1 LALSRIFA
9 KVFLKVCSLFKIPL
23 KTMPKILS
31 IIIYNMKKV
40 GNHTSI
46 SRILLFCLAVSL
58 TFSLPSFAQEKSAPG
73 TVTQP
78 APGEAAPAAGDAA
91 APAADAAA
99 APAATG
105 DPVKGKEL
113 FNANCASCHKLDA
126 RSTGPA
132 LRGVADKHDRQWLYR
147 WVKNSSEMIKS
158 GDAEA
163 VKLFNENNKVT
174 MTAFPQLSDA
184 DIDNILAYTSEV
196 APATPPGDKANAG
209 AAASGSGV
217 SETII
222 LGALILVLAVLIVML
237 VLVNRTLKR
246 VAAANGVV
254 VPVKEPGVSVWKAY
268 VSNQFLVLVTAI
280 LLLLSSSYF
289 LYGWLMQVGV
299 DQNYQPV
306 QPIHFSHKIHAGDNG
321 IDCKYCHSAARVS
334 KNSGIPSLNV
344 CMNCHKNIN
353 EFTGD
358 KDSVYDH
365 SNEFYT
371 GEIKKLYTAV
381 GWDGAT
387 QKYTGK
393 TAPVKWVR
401 IHNLPDF
408 VYFNHSQHVS
418 VAGVECQKCHGP
430 VETFEVMKQ
439 FSPLTMGWCVNCH
452 RETDVKVEGNAY
464 YEKIHDELAK
474 KYGKQKLTAAD
485 MGGTECG
492 KCHY

>member
-1 LALSRIFA
+1 
-9 KVFLKVCSLFKIPL
+9 
-23 KTMPKILS
+23 
-31 IIIYNMKKV
+31 MKKV

-58 TFSLPSFAQEKSAPG
+58 TFSLSTFAQDA
-73 TVTQP
+73 P
-78 APGEAAPAAGDAA
+78 APQAAAATAAAPAAGAEAA
-91 APAADAAA
+91 APAAA
-99 APAATG
+99 G

-126 RSTGPA
+126 ASTGPA
-132 LRGVADKHDRQWLYR
+132 LRGVADKHDRQWIYK
-147 WVKNSSEMIKS
+147 WVHNSSEMIKS
-158 GDAEA
+158 GDADA
-163 VKLFNENNKVT
+163 VALFNKYNKVV
-174 MTAFPQLSDA
+174 MTAFPQLSEG

-196 APATPPGDKANAG
+196 APVPEGLKAGPVVAQE
-209 AAASGSGV
+209 SGV
-217 SETII
+217 SGTII
-222 LGALILVLAVLIVML
+222 LAALVLVLAVLIIML
-237 VLVNRTLKR
+237 VLVNRTLRR

-254 VPVKEPGVSVWKAY
+254 VPVKEPGLSVWQAY
-268 VSNQFLVLVTAI
+268 AKNQFLVLVTAI
-280 LLLLSSSYF
+280 LLLLASSYY
-289 LYGWLMQVGV
+289 LYAWTMQIGV
-299 DQNYQPV
+299 DQGYQPV

-344 CMNCHKNIN
+344 CMNCHKNIS
-353 EFTGD
+353 EFAGD
-358 KDSVYDH
+358 KDSVYEQ
-365 SNEFYT
+365 SKEFYT
-371 GEIKKLYTAV
+371 GEIKKLYNAV
-381 GWDGAT
+381 GWDGAA

-393 TAPVKWVR
+393 TTPVKWVR

-439 FSPLTMGWCVNCH
+439 FAPLTMGWCVNCH

-464 YEKIHDELAK
+464 YEKIHSELAK